1 MFRSLRTTLLIAF
14 AFVLISPTAAKAELT
29 IAVVDVDYVMSQ
41 SSAAKSI
48 KKQVEKKHES
58 FMDKVREEE
67 KKLLADKKEIE
78 SKSKEDI
85 SREDLMKKMQ
95 EYEKKRFEARKS
107 IQEKKSKLDN
117 AYNEAMN
124 ELTKVIYEVCQSI
137 ADEQNIDLVITRQ
150 NIIVGNMSLDI
161 TKEVAEKMNKKLPKV
176 TLEVK

>member
-1 MFRSLRTTLLIAF
+1 MMFRSLRTTLLIAF

-95 EYEKKRFEARKS
+95 EYEKKRFEALGYDVQKIES
-107 IQEKKSKLDN
+107 
-117 AYNEAMN
+117 A
-124 ELTKVIYEVCQSI
+124 
-137 ADEQNIDLVITRQ
+137 ITT
-150 NIIVGNMSLDI
+150 GKY
-161 TKEVAEKMNKKLPKV
+161 TKEEVYKRLTQFKSLTQFDIKL
-176 TLEVK
+176 T